1 MYLWVCASNCMN
13 AFSFSPVT
21 ALFNQFLTCQEFVAY
36 VLCVFRGRSNIHS
49 KTLKECN
56 DNTGKA
62 LRYKNRSMVALH
74 LLFFML
80 PMRTSV
86 IRAHATI
93 NPCSHLHLSS
103 TALIKRMKEKKNA
116 RRCTGAD
123 VYLYSRSLY
132 CYCYVHFYRAAL
144 ACLIVYKRLLLLHCL
159 HGVLK

>member
-1 MYLWVCASNCMN
+1 MRFLFLLLLHYLI
-13 AFSFSPVT
+13 SFSRVMN
-21 ALFNQFLTCQEFVAY
+21 LYLMCFVYSEA
-36 VLCVFRGRSNIHS
+36 GANIHS

-74 LLFFML
+74 VLLLLL

-93 NPCSHLHLSS
+93 NPCSRLHLSS
-103 TALIKRMKEKKNA
+103 TALIKRMKEKKKNA
-116 RRCTGAD
+116 RRRCTGAY

-132 CYCYVHFYRAAL
+132 CYCYVHFYRVAL